1 MTEFKKRRVQMGLTQ
16 QELAD
21 KLGVSKR
28 TLEGWD
34 QGRHEP
40 NGAVL
45 ILMKVIEDEE
55 DLK

>member
-28 TLEGWD
+28 TLEGWC

-40 NGAVL
+40 NGA
-45 ILMKVIEDEE
+45 IWRLMDIIEKEE
-55 DLK
+55 DK